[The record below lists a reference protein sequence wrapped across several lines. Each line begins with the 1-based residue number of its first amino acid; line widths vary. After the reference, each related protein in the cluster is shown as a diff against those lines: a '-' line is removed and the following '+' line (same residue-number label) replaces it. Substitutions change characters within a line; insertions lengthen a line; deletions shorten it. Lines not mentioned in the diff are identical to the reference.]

1 MTLTVRRPQTDELSR
16 LRMLYESSFPES
28 ERFDF
33 DKLLR
38 QTDDTNGFR
47 VICDDGFCG
56 LTYLVYSDAGLFIL
70 YLAVSPERRNAGIG
84 SKVLT
89 KLKSENPGMCIFL
102 NVEPPEGEDIEIR
115 KRRIGFYGR
124 NGFSSNGLITTPDGE
139 RYELL
144 SFGGRPEPE
153 KIGDFF
159 ESLGR
164 TVE

>member
-33 DKLLR
+33 DRLLR

-56 LTYLVYSDAGLFIL
+56 LTYLVYSDAGLFVL
-70 YLAVSPERRNAGIG
+70 YLAVSPERRNDGIG
-84 SKVLT
+84 SRFLT

-102 NVEPPEGEDIEIR
+102 NVEPPEGDDIEIR

-144 SFGGRPEPE
+144 SFGGRPELE